1 MIEPELK
8 TVYWTVTTGCN
19 QRCKHCWLSAG
30 VKKGNELTAE
40 QWIKVFDKIIDMG
53 LKDVKITGGEPLLRW
68 PDIKN
73 VFHFLADNKIHLRL
87 ETNGTLLCGK
97 YNQEILDVFKGE
109 YMASISVSLDSH
121 IPEEHD
127 EFRSM
132 KGAFEKTIKGVSLL
146 KENEIP
152 FSIVS
157 VLHSK
162 NCDQIMD
169 MVAFVED
176 IGPKIHQIN
185 LIMPQGRA
193 NNNTD
198 LTLSMGFYRKLPS
211 LIKRVR
217 KEMKKKVS
225 FNIPYIFAPLDI
237 NFLMC
242 NVGKSICGLLPNGDI
257 AVCGAGV
264 NRRDLTLGNC
274 LTDDI
279 EDVWMN
285 SSVFKTLR
293 KDFFDIKGICGNC
306 LFVKYCHGYCRAYAF
321 SVYGKLDASYP
332 VCQILYEQG
341 AFPEKY
347 MIDPDRDCS
356 YGELPGMDD

>member
-1 MIEPELK
+1 
-8 TVYWTVTTGCN
+8 
-19 QRCKHCWLSAG
+19 
-30 VKKGNELTAE
+30 
-40 QWIKVFDKIIDMG
+40 
-53 LKDVKITGGEPLLRW
+53 
-68 PDIKN
+68 
-73 VFHFLADNKIHLRL
+73 
-87 ETNGTLLCGK
+87 
-97 YNQEILDVFKGE
+97 
-109 YMASISVSLDSH
+109 MASISVSLDSH